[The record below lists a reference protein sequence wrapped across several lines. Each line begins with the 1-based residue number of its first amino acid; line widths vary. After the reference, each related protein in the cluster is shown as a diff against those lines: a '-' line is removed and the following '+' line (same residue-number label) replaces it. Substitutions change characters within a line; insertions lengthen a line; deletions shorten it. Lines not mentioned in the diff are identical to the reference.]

1 MNPEQLIAAQKAQFE
16 NLFNMVTKTM
26 DSMEKLVTL
35 SMQTV
40 KSTLQDSAEETMAKM
55 STKDLQ
61 SLTRQQGQWME
72 PLAERMLS
80 YAQHVQHVQ
89 QITSSAQAEIAKNA
103 EDQVAE
109 MHRQFMALVES
120 SAKHAPAGSEPA
132 VAMMKTAIQGANA
145 AYDSVRRASKQAGEM
160 AETNLRA
167 ATMAARQSVEAASTK
182 SKRKT

>member
-1 MNPEQLIAAQKAQFE
+1 MVMNPEQLIAAQKAQFE

-55 STKDLQ
+55 SAKDLQ
-61 SLTRQQGQWME
+61 SLTTQQGQWME

-80 YAQHVQHVQ
+80 YAQHVQ
-89 QITSSAQAEIAKNA
+89 QITSGAQAEIAKNA
-103 EDQVAE
+103 EAQVAE
-109 MHRQFMALVES
+109 MHRQFMALVDS

-145 AYDSVRRASKQAGEM
+145 AYESVRKASKQAGEM
-160 AETNLRA
+160 AEKNLHA
-167 ATMAARQSVEAASTK
+167 ATTAARQSVEAASTR
-182 SKRKT
+182 SRRKT